1 MKVSL
6 SWLRDYLP
14 VAVPAKE
21 LAEKLTMAGL
31 EVTGMEV
38 RGGSWEK
45 VWVGKVLEV
54 SPHPNADRLKL
65 VTVDIGTSRHTV
77 VSGAPN
83 LRVGDKVPF
92 AGVGAK
98 LIDGHTGQLLELRP
112 AKIRGVVSA
121 GMACSE
127 KELGISDQHE
137 GIMVLSPEAPVGV
150 PLSQYLGDTILDVDV
165 TPNRPDCLSVLGVAW
180 EVAAL
185 TAQKLSLPPSD
196 YPEEGLPIEDL
207 ASAEIR
213 APDLCPRYSAGLVL
227 GVKIGPSPSWLQE
240 RLEAYGMRPINNVVD
255 ITNYVMIEMGQ
266 PLHAFD
272 FDTLRGRKIIVRRA
286 GPGEKFVTLDGVER
300 ELNPQML
307 VIADAER
314 AVALGGIMGGLETEV
329 TPSTRA
335 VLLEAA
341 SFAFPQIRATS
352 RALGLDTEAVMRF
365 GRGLAPGLT
374 VPALRRAVKL
384 ILDLAGGKTARGLLD
399 TYPQKKEPEPILLS
413 HREIERLL
421 GVELSLEEAG
431 GILTSLGFECLAGPS
446 GLQVRVPYWRSDIRL
461 AADLVEEVAR
471 LWGYDRVPLTLISGS
486 PPRPRPSP
494 LLQLRERL
502 RDLLV
507 ALGLQEAITH
517 ALTSGE
523 KLEGVKAPLGTRVAN
538 PLSREQDYLRTSL
551 RPGLLSLLAQNQKY
565 DEVLR
570 FFELGRVYLPREKD
584 LPVEREIMGVV
595 LAGRRRPLSWGE
607 KEADADFYDI
617 KGLAQ
622 GLLSRLGLEP
632 EFLPGQDISLHP
644 ARQAGI
650 AVGGRGVGI
659 LGEVHPRVAEGFELK
674 EPAYLLEMDL
684 EEILPY
690 LPPHRPYRP
699 LARFPAVLR
708 DIALV
713 VNEGVPAGKAEE
725 LIRAN
730 PLVVGATL
738 FDVYTGKPIPPGEK
752 SLAFRLE
759 FQSPS
764 RTLTDEEVDQA
775 LGDTLSRL
783 QKDLGAT
790 LREG

>member
-1 MKVSL
+1 MKVPL
-6 SWLRDYLP
+6 SWLRDYVPLTL
-14 VAVPAKE
+14 PAKE

-38 RGGSWEK
+38 RGGGWEK
-45 VWVGKVLEV
+45 VWVGQVVEV

-65 VTVDIGTSRHTV
+65 VTVDLGTSRETV

-92 AGVGAK
+92 ARVGAR
-98 LIDGHTGQLLELRP
+98 LIDGHTGQPLELKP
-112 AKIRGVVSA
+112 VKIRGVASA
-121 GMACSE
+121 GMVCSE
-127 KELGISDQHE
+127 KELGLSDQHE
-137 GIMVLSPEAPVGV
+137 GIMVLPSEAPVGV
-150 PLSQYLGDTILDVDV
+150 PLSQYLGDTILDIDI

-180 EVAAL
+180 EVAAR
-185 TAQKLSLPPSD
+185 TGQRLSLPPSD
-196 YPEEGLPIEDL
+196 YPEEGLPIEGL

-213 APDLCPRYSAGLVL
+213 DPDLCPRYSAALVL
-227 GVKIGPSPSWLQE
+227 GVKVGPSPSWLRE

-286 GPGEKFVTLDGVER
+286 RQGEKFTTLDGVEW

-314 AVALGGIMGGLETEV
+314 AVALGGIMGGLDTEV
-329 TPSTRA
+329 TPSTTA

-384 ILDLAGGKTARGLLD
+384 ILDLAGGKAAPGHLD
-399 TYPQKKEPEPILLS
+399 TYPGRKGPESIFLP
-413 HREIERLL
+413 HQEIKRLL
-421 GVELSLEEAG
+421 GVELVPDEVER
-431 GILTSLGFECLAGPS
+431 ILTSLGFECLAAPS
-446 GLQVRVPYWRSDIRL
+446 GLQVRVPHWRSDIRL

-471 LWGYDRVPLTLISGS
+471 LRGYDQVPLTLVSGPPPS
-486 PPRPRPSP
+486 PRPNPM
-494 LLQLRERL
+494 LQLKERL

-507 ALGLQEAITH
+507 ALGLQEAITY
-517 ALTSGE
+517 ALVSAE
-523 KLEGVKAPLGTRVAN
+523 RLEAAKAPLGIRVAN
-538 PLSREQDYLRTSL
+538 PLTREQEYLRTSL
-551 RPGLLSLLAQNQKY
+551 RPGLFSLLAQNQKH
-565 DEVLR
+565 DELLR

-584 LPVEREIMGVV
+584 LPVEREMAGVV
-595 LAGRRRPLSWGE
+595 VVGRRRPLSWAE
-607 KEADADFYDI
+607 KEETADFYDI

-622 GLLSRLGLEP
+622 ELLSRLGLEP
-632 EFLPGQDISLHP
+632 QFLPGRDPSLHP
-644 ARQAGI
+644 ARQAYI
-650 AVGGRGVGI
+650 AVAGNPIGL
-659 LGEVHPRVAEGFELK
+659 LGEVHPHLAEAFELK
-674 EPAYLLEMDL
+674 GPAYLLELDL
-684 EEILPY
+684 AGILPH

-713 VNEGVPAGKAEE
+713 VDEGVPAEKVEG

-730 PLVVGATL
+730 PLVLAATL
-738 FDVYTGKPIPPGEK
+738 FDVYTGKPVPPGKK

-759 FQSPS
+759 YQSLS

-775 LGDTLSRL
+775 LGQALARL
-783 QKDLGAT
+783 KQELGAD
-790 LREG
+790 LRT